1 MQLNTD
7 LDHRTLVHGALLPWL
22 PSPASGVERRLL
34 YRVGGEKARA
44 TSLVRYAAGSA
55 FPVHSHPGGEE
66 FFVVEGTF
74 QDERGNYPAGTYVR
88 NPPGSRH
95 APRADQGCV
104 IFVRLQQFDPQ
115 DTQECVVEPV
125 HGNNT
130 LTTQMLCCS
139 PTEQVS
145 LERWEA
151 GALLPS
157 ANPYGMEVLV
167 LAGSIVEDLDLLEP
181 MSWLRLPK
189 GMPLQAKAG
198 SAGAR
203 CWIKRSLAA

>member
-1 MQLNTD
+1 MQLNAD
-7 LDHRTLVHGALLPWL
+7 LDHRTLVHGALLPWV
-22 PSPASGVERRLL
+22 PSPAAGIERRLL

-66 FFVVEGTF
+66 FFVLEGTF
-74 QDERGNYPAGTYVR
+74 QDERGDYPAGTYVR

-95 APRADQGCV
+95 APRSDQGCM

-115 DTQECVVEPV
+115 DTQECVVAPV
-125 HGNNT
+125 HGENAPSA
-130 LTTQMLCCS
+130 QMLFCS

-145 LERWEA
+145 LEHWEA
-151 GALLPS
+151 GALLPC
-157 ANPYGMEVLV
+157 ANSYAMEILV
-167 LAGSIVEDLDLLEP
+167 LAGAIVEDTELLEP

-189 GMPLQAKAG
+189 GMPLQAKTG
-198 SAGAR
+198 PAGAR
-203 CWIKRSLAA
+203 LWIKRSLVG